1 MARTRSRRARDDRTE
16 CGVRERP
23 EGFETES
30 ARRFAREREERK
42 KGDGERKKKRDG
54 LLFATGVPVV
64 YSYIRV
70 DASSMYG

>member
-1 MARTRSRRARDDRTE
+1 
-16 CGVRERP
+16 VRERP
-23 EGFETES
+23 EEFETES
-30 ARRFAREREERK
+30 ARRFPREREKRK

-54 LLFATGVPVV
+54 LFFATGVLVV

>member
-1 MARTRSRRARDDRTE
+1 LRASE
-16 CGVRERP
+16 KK
-23 EGFETES
+23 
-30 ARRFAREREERK
+30 K

-54 LLFATGVPVV
+54 LFFATGVLVV